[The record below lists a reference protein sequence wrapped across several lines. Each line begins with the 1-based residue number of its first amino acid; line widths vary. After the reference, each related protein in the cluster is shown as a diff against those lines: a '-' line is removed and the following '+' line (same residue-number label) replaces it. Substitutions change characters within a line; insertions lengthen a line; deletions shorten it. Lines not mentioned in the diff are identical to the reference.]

1 VLGLTNQTAVDFG
14 PEGIRV
20 NAICPGFMVHDQNDE
35 FLGDDAMT
43 QSYFNEQ
50 YPVGR
55 YGNARDIAEAVWF
68 LVCDL
73 SSFITGQAL
82 TVDGGLTLA
91 LQEDVAN
98 RFTGFWADRSGGS
111 SGGGDHD
118 DERPAAATAIESV
131 ADRVGAWT
139 TQEQRTKA
147 RL

>member
-1 VLGLTNQTAVDFG
+1 MSRRNLAYATVKRAVMGLTNQTAVDFG

-20 NAICPGFMVHDQNDE
+20 NAICPGFMVHDQNDD
-35 FLGDDAMT
+35 FLRGDVDT
-43 QSYFNEQ
+43 QAYFNEQ

-55 YGNARDIAEAVWF
+55 FGNARDIAEAVWF
-68 LVCDL
+68 LASDL

-98 RFTGFWADRSGGS
+98 RFTGFWADRDESAVTSVS
-111 SGGGDHD
+111 S
-118 DERPAAATAIESV
+118 
-131 ADRVGAWT
+131 RVGAWT
-139 TQEQRTKA
+139 TQAERTKA